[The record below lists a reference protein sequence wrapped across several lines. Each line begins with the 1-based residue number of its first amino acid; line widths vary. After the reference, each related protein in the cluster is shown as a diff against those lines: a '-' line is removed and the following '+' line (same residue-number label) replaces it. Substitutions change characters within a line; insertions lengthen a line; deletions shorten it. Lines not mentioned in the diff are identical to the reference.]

1 MGQRFSW
8 WLYLYLTNTEKKT
21 QKKHKFD
28 EFHLLWFILQEEL
41 LNGCKDLCEKIIK
54 PKLKDYFKEMPK
66 TPFE

>member
-8 WLYLYLTNTEKKT
+8 WLYLYLKKKEKKT